1 MSNTPFEQNIIAM
14 VWDCD
19 KTLIS
24 SYMQEPLFRKF
35 NVDAGKFWNEVN
47 HLKPYYAKQGISVN
61 LDTCYLNHVLTY
73 VKPGLFKGLNNK
85 MLRDF
90 GKELSFYPGLPNF
103 FEEVKR
109 MVAQDS
115 MYKTFGIHVEHY
127 VVSTGFAETIRG
139 SVIAPFVD
147 GIFGCEFI
155 ETPAAPGYIDED
167 GVKVDD
173 FEKEITQVACALDNT
188 SKTRYLFEVNKGS
201 NKHPDTIDVN
211 STIARESRR
220 VPFENM
226 IYIAYG
232 EVQILE
238 YKKNPYIDCHAQYK
252 DALRFSPAKKDPE
265 DVIGRYG
272 GYHYE
277 YKLRFTQCIE
287 YQTRQ

>member
-73 VKPGLFKGLNNK
+73 VKTGLFKGLNNK

-109 MVAQDS
+109 
-115 MYKTFGIHVEHY
+115 I
-127 VVSTGFAETIRG
+127 
-139 SVIAPFVD
+139 
-147 GIFGCEFI
+147 
-155 ETPAAPGYIDED
+155 
-167 GVKVDD
+167 
-173 FEKEITQVACALDNT
+173 
-188 SKTRYLFEVNKGS
+188 
-201 NKHPDTIDVN
+201 
-211 STIARESRR
+211 
-220 VPFENM
+220 
-226 IYIAYG
+226 
-232 EVQILE
+232 
-238 YKKNPYIDCHAQYK
+238 
-252 DALRFSPAKKDPE
+252 
-265 DVIGRYG
+265 
-272 GYHYE
+272 
-277 YKLRFTQCIE
+277 
-287 YQTRQ
+287 